1 MTYIDIGGLITM
13 GRVDGKVAF
22 ITGVAR
28 GMGRSH
34 AIRLAGEGADIIG
47 LDLVEQ
53 VDSVRY
59 PLATA
64 GDLAETVKLVEAAG
78 GRIVVSKGDVRTP
91 DDVEAALASGLEAF
105 GHVDIVIAN
114 AGIASFAP
122 SWQMSEATWQDMIDI
137 NLTGVF
143 HTVRAAIPSMIEA
156 GNGGSIVLISSVAGI
171 KGIRNLIHYSSA
183 KHGLVGMMQGLANE
197 LAEYNIRVN
206 TIHPTSVSTPM
217 VINDVTFRAFRPDLV
232 DPSESDIRE
241 AMLGQNALPIPYVE
255 AIDVSNAILFLAS
268 DEARYITG
276 VSLPID
282 GGALV
287 K

>member
-1 MTYIDIGGLITM
+1 M
-13 GRVDGKVAF
+13 GTVDGKLAGKVAF

-34 AIRLAGEGADIIG
+34 AVRLAGEGADIIG

-53 VDSVRY
+53 VASVTY
-59 PLATA
+59 PMATPA
-64 GDLAETVKLVEAAG
+64 DLDETVRLVEEAG
-78 GRIVVSKGDVRTP
+78 GRIVVTTGDVRKP
-91 DDVEAALASGLEAF
+91 GDVDAALAAGLAAF
-105 GHVDIVIAN
+105 GRVDIVIAN
-114 AGIASFAP
+114 AGIASFCP
-122 SWQMSEATWQDMIDI
+122 SWQMSEQMWQDMIDI

-143 HTVRAAIPSMIEA
+143 HTVKSAIPSMIEA
-156 GNGGSIVLISSVAGI
+156 GRGGSIFLISSVAGI

-183 KHGLVGMMQGLANE
+183 KHGLVGMMQGLCNE

-232 DPSESDIRE
+232 DPSEDDIRE

-282 GGALV
+282 GGSLV